1 MRRVLGWAIV
11 AALVTAALAMA
22 VVPNTDTSA
31 GTRAEQ
37 IAAEL
42 RCPVCQGLSV
52 KDSDSATARDIRDD
66 ITRRV
71 SDGESSVQ
79 IRQAYVDRYGEW
91 ILLRPRIGGFE
102 TLVWVIP
109 AAAAAA
115 ASVTLGAA
123 FVRWQRYGRR
133 RVPADDDREIVA
145 AALADY
151 ADRGEG
157 AVQ

>member
-11 AALVTAALAMA
+11 AALVTASLAMA
-22 VVPNTDTSA
+22 LVPSTDTSA

-37 IAAEL
+37 IVAEL

-52 KDSDSATARDIRDD
+52 KDSDSPTARNIRDD
-66 ITRRV
+66 IVRRLA
-71 SDGESSVQ
+71 DGESSGD

-91 ILLRPRIGGFE
+91 ILLRPRAAGFQ

-115 ASVTLGAA
+115 ASVMLGAA
-123 FVRWQRYGRR
+123 FLRWRRHGRH
-133 RVPADDDREIVA
+133 RVPADDDRELVA

-151 ADRGEG
+151 ADRGER